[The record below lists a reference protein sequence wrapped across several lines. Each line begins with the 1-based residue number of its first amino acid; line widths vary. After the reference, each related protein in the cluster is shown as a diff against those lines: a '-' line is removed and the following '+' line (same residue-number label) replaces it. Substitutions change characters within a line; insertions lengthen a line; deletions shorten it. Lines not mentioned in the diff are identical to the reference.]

1 MRFLVDECVGPTV
14 AHWMRQ
20 EGHEVFS
27 VYDTARG
34 TEDADILRK
43 ANDEKWILT
52 TTDKD
57 FGEQVFRERRPHRG
71 IVLLR
76 LQDERALNRIRAIR
90 RLLQEHTE
98 RLADRFLVVT
108 DTGVRFAYGGTRPG

>member
-14 AHWMRQ
+14 AHWLRQ

-27 VYDTARG
+27 VYEAARG
-34 TEDADILRK
+34 TEDADVLRK
-43 ANDEKWILT
+43 ANDEKWILI

-71 IVLLR
+71 ILLLR

-90 RLLQEHTE
+90 HLLQGHAE

-108 DTGVRFAYGGTRPG
+108 DTGVRFADGGTRSG